1 MTLIL
6 SCELLFPVFFN
17 PLLLITAGTPTTTTT
32 DTLHRLPLLQVR
44 FRHTTYARAVEVRFL
59 GLNAPQAAQMFVAL
73 LLPFR
78 YQHSICVIVL
88 E

>member
-1 MTLIL
+1 MTPIL
-6 SCELLFPVFFN
+6 SCELMSPVFFN
-17 PLLLITAGTPTTTTT
+17 RLLLITACTPATPTT
-32 DTLHRLPLLQVR
+32 DTLHRLPLLQIR
-44 FRHTTYARAVEVRFL
+44 FRHTTYTRAVEVRFL

-78 YQHSICVIVL
+78 DQHSICVVVL